1 MTIQSDNEVK
11 QTGDITYN
19 AVVDMSGMVN
29 MMNSLGTGSVDSTTP
44 KDLCTDADAKKA
56 TLTEYYTD
64 VTCTSLGDYKARMIS
79 TLPKENNPWIWVGS
93 GVIVMNPLWVKG
105 IKPQTQTT
113 ETDMDMKQYGVV
125 IEGIF
130 NFPYPIVY
138 KEGWT
143 RIDADS
149 IALDMLDKNILN
161 KRDLYIIARADGK
174 KPTNAEIL
182 KYKKLIRS
190 EVLKAKKSK
199 KYDEFENIV
208 GM

>member
-1 MTIQSDNEVK
+1 MQSDNQVK
-11 QTGDITYN
+11 QNGDVVYN

-29 MMNSLGTGSVDSTTP
+29 MMNSLGTGSTDSTTS
-44 KDLCTDADAKKA
+44 KDLCTDAEVTKS
-56 TLTEYYTD
+56 TLTSHYID
-64 VTCTSLGDYKARMIS
+64 VSCTSLWDYKARMIS
-79 TLPKENNPWIWVGS
+79 TLPKSNNPWIWVGS

-105 IKPQTQTT
+105 MKPQTQAP
-113 ETDMDMKQYGVV
+113 ETDADMKQYGIV
-125 IEGIF
+125 IEGVF

-138 KEGWT
+138 KEGGT

-149 IALDMLDKNILN
+149 LALDMLDKNILK

-182 KYKKLIRS
+182 KYKKIIRA
-190 EVLKAKKSK
+190 EILKAKKSK
-199 KYDEFENIV
+199 KYDDFENML